1 MTVLFSWYQEIR
13 CDDHMNVCV
22 FAKSIAHGK
31 LKFMGCKFQSPNT
44 CFLIF
49 FLIFR
54 KVLAKTGL
62 KLDVV
67 VENSLELMIFLPLP
81 SEVLPPHLTC

>member
-1 MTVLFSWYQEIR
+1 MFF
-13 CDDHMNVCV
+13 D
-22 FAKSIAHGK
+22 F
-31 LKFMGCKFQSPNT
+31 
-44 CFLIF
+44 F